1 VTLIERL
8 LLWVDDRLGTAHF
21 VRHALR
27 KAFPDHWSFML
38 GEINMY
44 VFGVLVA
51 TGTFLAF
58 FFQPNASKLVY
69 QGPYTLLD
77 GVPMSHAYASTLAL
91 SFEVNAGLLVRQIH
105 HWGALVFVAGIVVH
119 MGRIFFT
126 GAFRKPREL
135 NWIIGV
141 LLFWL
146 ALFAGFTGYSL
157 PDDLLSGIG
166 LRIADSVLLSVPFV
180 GTWLSSLLVG
190 GVYPTEQL
198 LPRLFVT
205 HVYLVPVLIAAL
217 ITLHLAIVWR
227 QKHSQFP
234 GPGRTEHN
242 VVGSPMI
249 PRYAAKSIGLLFAII
264 AVLAA
269 LGALVQIN
277 PVWLWGPYD
286 PWSAVSPAQPDWYI
300 GWLEGALRMGP
311 PLAVHL
317 WGHTVPSP
325 FWPAVLLPAVLFVAL
340 LAWPWIDAALRRDQ
354 RAHQL
359 LDNPRDVPWRTALGV
374 AIFLFALGL
383 TLAGSDDVQAR
394 YVHVPITAITNFYRI
409 FCVVAPVTGF
419 GIAYALAAELRAYGG
434 VQKSPRVRL
443 RRNAYGGFEEEPLP

>member
-1 VTLIERL
+1 MTNIERF
-8 LLWVDDRLGTAHF
+8 LLWLDDRLGTAHF

-51 TGTFLAF
+51 TGTFLALF
-58 FFQPNASKLVY
+58 FDPNASRVVY
-69 QGPYTLLD
+69 RGPYSLLD
-77 GVPMSHAYASTLAL
+77 GVRMSHAYASALAL

-105 HWGALVFVAGIVVH
+105 HWAALIFVAGILVH

-126 GAFRKPREL
+126 GAFRKPREI

-166 LRIADSVLLSVPFV
+166 LRIAVSVALSVPIV
-180 GTWLSSLLVG
+180 GTWLTFFLIG
-190 GVYPTEQL
+190 GAYPTAQL
-198 LPRLFVT
+198 IPRLFVL
-205 HVYLVPVLIAAL
+205 HIYLVPAAIAAL
-217 ITLHLAIVWR
+217 IVAHLIVVWR

-242 VVGSPMI
+242 VVGSPLV
-249 PRYAAKSIGLLFAII
+249 PRYAAKSVSLLLAVI

-277 PVWLWGPYD
+277 PIWLWGPYD
-286 PWSAVSPAQPDWYI
+286 PWRAVSPAQPDWYI

-311 PLAVHL
+311 PWALHL

-325 FWPAVLLPAVLFVAL
+325 FWPAVLLPGILFVL
-340 LAWPWIDAALRRDQ
+340 LLVWPWIDAALRKD
-354 RAHQL
+354 RASHQL

-374 AIFLFALGL
+374 AILIFALGL

-394 YVHVPITAITNFYRI
+394 YVHIPITTLTVFYRF
-409 FCVVAPVTGF
+409 FCLVGPVAGF
-419 GIAYALAAELRAYGG
+419 GVAYLLASELRARGG
-434 VQKSPRVRL
+434 VHKAPRVRL
-443 RRNAYGGFEEEPLP
+443 RRNARGGFEEEPLK